1 MATVPDPLE
10 QRREQ
15 MFGTLAPAQ
24 LARIAPLGARR
35 PLRQGEVLYDQGDR
49 DIPFYVV
56 LRGRLEVVRPHDA
69 VEDAIIV
76 LGPGQFTGEMNMLT
90 GRRSLV
96 CARAMEDG
104 EVLEVRAEALRALV
118 QVDSELSELLMRA
131 FILRRMS
138 LIARGMGDVVLVGSH
153 HSSSTLRLKEFLI
166 RNFGDADLVL
176 DSVTTSCGC
185 TVAEGYSKVVK
196 PGASTHLQVS
206 LQTRTSVGKIQKSV
220 LIKSNDATKGLYEL
234 KLEAIVA
241 APDTK

>member
-1 MATVPDPLE
+1 MLKTAAGLTVAALLAAGAYARAEDPKPADAKPAAT
-10 QRREQ
+10 
-15 MFGTLAPAQ
+15 GG
-24 LARIAPLGARR
+24 ARIAVEPGAFDF
-35 PLRQGEVLYDQGDR
+35 GK
-49 DIPFYVV
+49 
-56 LRGRLEVVRPHDA
+56 A
-69 VEDAIIV
+69 V
-76 LGPGQFTGEMNMLT
+76 QNK
-90 GRRSLV
+90 
-96 CARAMEDG
+96 
-104 EVLEVRAEALRALV
+104 
-118 QVDSELSELLMRA
+118 
-131 FILRRMS
+131 
-138 LIARGMGDVVLVGSH
+138 
-153 HSSSTLRLKEFLI
+153 TLQKEFLI